1 LAAKISLY
9 RIKNSHGNIYDEA
22 NAVAT
27 RGQARTRMVVLTCF
41 LFYCFL
47 SFCFW
52 ISLNCLCCYQKTVQ
66 S

>member
-52 ISLNCLCCYQKTVQ
+52 ISL
-66 S
+66 